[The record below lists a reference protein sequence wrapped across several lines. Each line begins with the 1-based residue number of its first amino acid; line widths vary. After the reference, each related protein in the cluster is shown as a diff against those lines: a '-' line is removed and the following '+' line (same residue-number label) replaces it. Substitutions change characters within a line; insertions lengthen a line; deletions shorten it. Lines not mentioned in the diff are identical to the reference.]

1 MQEYEGRQP
10 MKTESELRKIADL
23 FFNGKPEESYLLIDS
38 MNEWEQ
44 FINSIQSV
52 ENAQKAYWIMAKSD
66 LSIWNERVKR
76 IFGNGKGGPTY
87 DIGY

>member
-1 MQEYEGRQP
+1 

-38 MNEWEQ
+38 MNEWEP
-44 FINSIQSV
+44 FINSIQSD
-52 ENAQKAYWIMAKSD
+52 ENAQRAYLIMAKSD

>member
-1 MQEYEGRQP
+1 
-10 MKTESELRKIADL
+10 MKTKSELKKIADL

-44 FINSIQSV
+44 FISSIKSA
-52 ENAQKAYWIMAKSD
+52 ENAERAYWIMAKSD

>member
-1 MQEYEGRQP
+1 

-44 FINSIQSV
+44 FINSIQSD
-52 ENAQKAYWIMAKSD
+52 ENAQRAYLIMAKSD
-66 LSIWNERVKR
+66 LSIWNERGKR